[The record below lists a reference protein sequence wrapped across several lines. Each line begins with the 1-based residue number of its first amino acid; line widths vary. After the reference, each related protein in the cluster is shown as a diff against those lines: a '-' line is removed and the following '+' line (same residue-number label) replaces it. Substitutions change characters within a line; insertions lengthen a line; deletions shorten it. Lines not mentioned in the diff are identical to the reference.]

1 MGGRLVCDGDASGR
15 MKGMHL
21 VYVDESGDPGVIN
34 SPTASYILS
43 GIKIPAMG
51 WHDAQSRLLSFRQ
64 RMRDHVGLKMS
75 AEIHASEFLGG
86 SKSFL
91 GLEPRQRLRVALWLL
106 RELGQM
112 QGLSCHS
119 VACLK
124 RDEPQPMQSCWRH
137 LAADLTS
144 SASDPMLLISD
155 FGETESIKAAMA
167 AFRSAHERHAL
178 IIEDPFHRDSRHSYF
193 LQATDLVAYL
203 QRQRH
208 HPNALFRA
216 RQPDDLFAELDKIS
230 LTARWLHK

>member
-1 MGGRLVCDGDASGR
+1 

-43 GIKIPAMG
+43 GIKIPARS

-64 RMRDHVGLKMS
+64 RMREHVGLKLS
-75 AEIHASEFLGG
+75 AEIHAAEFLGG
-86 SKSFL
+86 SKSFM

-106 RELGQM
+106 RELRQIE
-112 QGLSCHS
+112 GLSCHS

-124 RDEPQPMQSCWRH
+124 QNEPQPMQSCWLH

-144 SASDPMLLISD
+144 SASGPMLLVSD
-155 FGETESIKAAMA
+155 VGEAESIKAAIA
-167 AFRSAHERHAL
+167 AFRTAHQQHTL
-178 IIEDPFHRDSRHSYF
+178 IIEDPFHRDSRHSYL

-216 RQPDDLFAELDKIS
+216 RRPEDLFAELDKIS
-230 LTARWLHK
+230 PPARWLHK